1 MKAVLAEAARQELAD
16 AVAYYRAQDHAL
28 ADSFLNEFLAAVA
41 RIEEYPDAWQP
52 LSANTRRCRLR
63 RFPYGLVY
71 RASGET
77 ALIIA
82 VTHLHR
88 EPDYWGDR
96 QQQ

>member
-1 MKAVLAEAARQELAD
+1 MKAVIAEAARRELAD
-16 AVAYYRAQDHAL
+16 AVDYYRAQDRAL
-28 ADSFLNEFLAAVA
+28 GDSFLDEFLAAVA
-41 RIEEYPDAWQP
+41 RIEEYPEAWQP

-63 RFPYGLVY
+63 RYPYGLIY

-82 VTHLHR
+82 VAHLHR
-88 EPDYWGDR
+88 DPDYWRDP